1 MQEHAVRSSRA
12 STIAIDQHA
21 ESVAMRTLGVS
32 TGEARSAKFAGCP
45 TAGDM
50 VEWAAA
56 WAGNVK
62 FFAHP
67 ESQTRPEKRKD
78 MARAVGMI

>member
-21 ESVAMRTLGVS
+21 ESVAMRALGVS
-32 TGEARSAKFAGCP
+32 TGETRSAKFAGCP

-56 WAGNVK
+56 
-62 FFAHP
+62 
-67 ESQTRPEKRKD
+67 
-78 MARAVGMI
+78 

>member
-21 ESVAMRTLGVS
+21 ESVAMRALGVS
-32 TGEARSAKFAGCP
+32 TGETRSAKFAGCP
-45 TAGDM
+45 TASDM

-62 FFAHP
+62 FFAHFK
-67 ESQTRPEKRKD
+67 S
-78 MARAVGMI
+78 

>member
-21 ESVAMRTLGVS
+21 ESVAMRALGVS
-32 TGEARSAKFAGCP
+32 TGETRSAKFAGCP
-45 TAGDM
+45 TANDM

-62 FFAHP
+62 FFAHF
-67 ESQTRPEKRKD
+67 ES
-78 MARAVGMI
+78 